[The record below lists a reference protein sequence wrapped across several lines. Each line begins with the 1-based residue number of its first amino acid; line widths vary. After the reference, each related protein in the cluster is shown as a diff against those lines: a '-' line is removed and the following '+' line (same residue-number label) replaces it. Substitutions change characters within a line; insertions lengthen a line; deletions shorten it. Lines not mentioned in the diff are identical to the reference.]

1 MQGEAGAD
9 FDDIAGD
16 IVGADSDGARRG
28 SGKRT
33 VCAAGPRGDRGIG
46 SLRGRNGLSGA
57 GRIPDDSRKKT
68 SGDGGGGIVKAAMR
82 VGLIVALVGTY
93 VAAQEQHDVPGATP
107 SSAGADEKL
116 LTIQEAEAIGV
127 RKNPQNNPRRIRAL
141 PAPG

>member
-1 MQGEAGAD
+1 MQSEAAAD

-57 GRIPDDSRKKT
+57 GRIPGDSRKKT
-68 SGDGGGGIVKAAMR
+68 SRDSGGGIVKAAMR
-82 VGLIVALVGTY
+82 MGLMVALLGTCG
-93 VAAQEQHDVPGATP
+93 AAQGQDEVP
-107 SSAGADEKL
+107 
-116 LTIQEAEAIGV
+116 
-127 RKNPQNNPRRIRAL
+127 
-141 PAPG
+141 